1 MPHATHSATVS
12 LAAGDAA
19 LTPPVHPNCRCTIGA
34 DGVWYDAQ
42 DARVCPTC
50 MLLGASWNL
59 QLDIPMDEGEV
70 ARILDEKTLADF
82 KAAVERD
89 ELLTNRV
96 VEQVVEQLDS
106 GVAKQAVESAEG
118 QALLGKAK
126 KARAQLEKLKALRAT
141 LRAEA
146 ASAASEAKAALPE
159 EARAA
164 VDAAIAADA
173 PLADKTVDEIIKSKA
188 ANGRAIIDKL
198 ADTARRLGPINDEIV
213 AAQKEIKAADMRP
226 LIEREIVKAR
236 AAARAAAPI
245 QAGRII
251 PGLGTAPDALV
262 FETTPVGKVARL
274 VSVNVASGAAYR
286 VIWRGGKYLL
296 QTVGGRTID
305 SGGDLWWLLLLL
317 ALLEKKRRD
326 EEERRKAQEAARSQA

>member
-1 MPHATHSATVS
+1 MP
-12 LAAGDAA
+12 DD

-70 ARILDEKTLADF
+70 ARILDEKDLEDF
-82 KAAVERD
+82 RKAIEKDTGLRERVIAQAI
-89 ELLTNRV
+89 EAA
-96 VEQVVEQLDS
+96 DS
-106 GVAKQAVESAEG
+106 GVAKLAVPQAG
-118 QALLGKAK
+118 
-126 KARAQLEKLKALRAT
+126 
-141 LRAEA
+141 EA
-146 ASAASEAKAALPE
+146 MQT
-159 EARAA
+159 A
-164 VDAAIAADA
+164 V
-173 PLADKTVDEIIKSKA
+173 
-188 ANGRAIIDKL
+188 
-198 ADTARRLGPINDEIV
+198 
-213 AAQKEIKAADMRP
+213 
-226 LIEREIVKAR
+226 EREIVKAR

-305 SGGDLWWLLLLL
+305 SGDDLWWLLLLL

-326 EEERRKAQEAARSQA
+326 EEERRKAQEAARGQA